1 MEYHKAASIFPLDE
15 EHLDALAEDIRRNGL
30 LCPIELLNGK
40 IIDGRRRLLACKQA
54 GVEPGF
60 CDVNVPDP
68 YQYVWSLNYHRRHL
82 TISQRAM
89 CAARY
94 DSRPEKEAAKKRMLA
109 GKSSDGIAGGRGR
122 KNPKVARPR
131 GFRQSRDDIGKLFGV
146 SGILVDRAKRII
158 TKGIPEVA
166 EAVDRDKLTVNR
178 ADKLVRLP
186 EKEQSKELEKATAKK
201 PTRKKVSNAQSIK
214 DRGVSKGQPVKG
226 EEEEFD
232 GKLRGKGIVQAN
244 EAINCLM
251 RIPKNDPFRERGF
264 QIVMDWIRH
273 NR

>member
-94 DSRPEKEAAKKRMLA
+94 DSRPEKEAAKKRMQERK
-109 GKSSDGIAGGRGR
+109 GKQPGASR
-122 KNPKVARPR
+122 VARPGLSR
-131 GFRQSRDDIGKLFGV
+131 RSRDDIGKLFGV